1 MTLAPMETP
10 GDQDTT
16 ARRSLPD
23 HRGERAIKQRLRTG
37 QRCED
42 SSVRVPDVEYARSG
56 GVAIAYQVVGD
67 GPQDVFWIRGGI
79 NDMLS
84 SWDRPEFVER
94 MTKLTRFARVLLFDK
109 RGTGLSDH
117 VRDLTSLEA
126 RMDDVRAVMDAAGSS
141 HAILTAYE
149 EGARLALLYAAT
161 YPERVDALLLIDP
174 YARMMRS
181 NDHPWG
187 RRPEDVR
194 ASVERVSRRWGDRD
208 FAREMFERAYPD
220 RTYDAEIEEWWVQHM
235 RRGASPAAAATWSR
249 GIMSADVTDI
259 LSSVRV
265 PVVVVRVQTP
275 KERVRYLTDRLADAR
290 IVDAEGA
297 AVVPFGTA
305 EELVLAELEA
315 LASGAAAA
323 PVDRVLTTVLFTD
336 IVDSTARA
344 TALGDRAWADLLERH
359 HALVRRELAL
369 HRGKEVDTAGDGF
382 FATFDGPGRAI
393 RCAHALVEG
402 VRPLGLQVRA
412 GVHTGECEVAAG
424 KVAGIAVVVGAR
436 VSPHLRSQGKS
447 SRRARLRISSP
458 VPTFRSRSEAS
469 TCLRGCPAAGGFSPS
484 RRDRPAGWRL
494 ALLRGSCPTTSTSR
508 RFVGASLR
516 CWQRQKRPCITGA
529 SRGQHLTQ
537 IHAMPEGTESAW
549 LSQISSSGEGSGL
562 QACYG
567 KSPGNGAFS
576 MDPGSFGFSPPRF
589 RHGVPGP
596 SCPSLLRPIED
607 GPPREGHRPRRPG

>member
-1 MTLAPMETP
+1 MPNLRGHSSLRASILTVGCLLTKLGWPRPEVAQTADGGLSLFAEEGCERAVMTLAPMETP

-275 KERVRYLTDRLADAR
+275 EERVRYLTDRLADAR

-315 LASGAAAA
+315 LASGDA
-323 PVDRVLTTVLFTD
+323 PAPADRVLTTVLFTD
-336 IVDSTARA
+336 IVDSTAHA

-359 HALVRRELAL
+359 HALVRRELAR

-402 VRPLGLQVRA
+402 VRPLGLEVRA

-436 VSPHLRSQGKS
+436 VATL
-447 SRRARLRISSP
+447 A
-458 VPTFRSRSEAS
+458 EA
-469 TCLRGCPAAGGFSPS
+469 GEVVA
-484 RRDRPAGWRL
+484 
-494 ALLRGSCPTTSTSR
+494 TSTVKDLVAGSDIS
-508 RFVGASLR
+508 FEE
-516 CWQRQKRPCITGA
+516 
-529 SRGQHLTQ
+529 RGEHQFK
-537 IHAMPEGTESAW
+537 GV
-549 LSQISSSGEGSGL
+549 SGRWRVFAVL
-562 QACYG
+562 
-567 KSPGNGAFS
+567 
-576 MDPGSFGFSPPRF
+576 
-589 RHGVPGP
+589 V
-596 SCPSLLRPIED
+596 
-607 GPPREGHRPRRPG
+607 